1 MKDNKKA
8 LESLHTA
15 LVQELLD
22 RIRTGDAKP
31 SDLNVARQFLK
42 DNGIE
47 AIPVD
52 NSPLKALVDELPF
65 DTEEDLVLHGK
76 KHTN

>member
-1 MKDNKKA
+1 MSLKEKKLEQLHSELTDKLLEKIKDPEVKA
-8 LESLHTA
+8 
-15 LVQELLD
+15 
-22 RIRTGDAKP
+22 

-65 DTEEDLVLHGK
+65 DNEVRVSK
-76 KHTN
+76 AV

>member
-1 MKDNKKA
+1 M
-8 LESLHTA
+8 
-15 LVQELLD
+15 
-22 RIRTGDAKP
+22 
-31 SDLNVARQFLK
+31 ARQFLK

-65 DTEEDLVLHGK
+65 DTEEDRVLHGK
-76 KHTN
+76 RNTN